1 MRGFDLGDF
10 YAALT
15 NQFLIV
21 GVFVTAG
28 LTIAGLAGGLILG
41 LTIALM
47 RASRHGPVSKIA
59 QGYIWFF
66 RGTPLLIQMVMIYSG
81 LPQLGIKFGVITSV
95 IVTLVLNEAAY
106 MAEII
111 RGGFLAIPAG
121 QHDAAK
127 ALGLSRMQALR
138 MVLLP
143 QATRIILPA
152 LGNSVNGL
160 LKATSIASVISMEEL
175 MRRAEM
181 IMQIKFDVLEVF
193 AAAAV
198 YYLVL
203 TTLWDRA
210 QRWLERR
217 YDPTRTLQATEK
229 KTTGA
234 TTVMPAVEQAALPR

>member
-15 NQFLIV
+15 NQFLIA

-28 LTIAGLAGGLILG
+28 LTVAGLAGGLVLG

-47 RASRHGPVSKIA
+47 RASRHGPVSKLA

-127 ALGLSRMQALR
+127 ALGLSRTLALR
-138 MVLLP
+138 
-143 QATRIILPA
+143 
-152 LGNSVNGL
+152 
-160 LKATSIASVISMEEL
+160 
-175 MRRAEM
+175 
-181 IMQIKFDVLEVF
+181 
-193 AAAAV
+193 
-198 YYLVL
+198 
-203 TTLWDRA
+203 
-210 QRWLERR
+210 
-217 YDPTRTLQATEK
+217 
-229 KTTGA
+229 
-234 TTVMPAVEQAALPR
+234 